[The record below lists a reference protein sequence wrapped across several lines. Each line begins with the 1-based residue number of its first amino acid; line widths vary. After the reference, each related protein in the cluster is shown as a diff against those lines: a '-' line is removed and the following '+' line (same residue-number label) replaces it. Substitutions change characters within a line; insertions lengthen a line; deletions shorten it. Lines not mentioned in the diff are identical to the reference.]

1 MKALGHRYPSHPW
14 HKALLV
20 SLIAILSCFLS
31 ACQKI
36 SEDWTEEADPAY
48 KRGQQLL
55 REGREK
61 DALEKFLEIIHR
73 HDTTPK
79 SHLFC
84 GKIYWE
90 TLEDPIFAI
99 YHFRQFLMCATENTK
114 ECEWVPQWINSAQKL
129 FMKQCHNRS
138 LYTKYANDFP
148 ILLQGLRKENSQ
160 LKLHII
166 ELEKQL
172 EKNSYSQNKKYEPDE
187 ETSLLRRYP
196 LTPMKTYVVQEGDTL
211 SIISQK
217 VFGNASRWPA
227 IFDANK
233 DQLSR
238 PDQLRIGQRLVLPS
252 TE

>member
-1 MKALGHRYPSHPW
+1 MKVLDHRYPW
-14 HKALLV
+14 HKTLLV
-20 SLIAILSCFLS
+20 SLTIIPLYFLS
-31 ACQKI
+31 ACQKVP
-36 SEDWTEEADPAY
+36 EDWTEEVDPTY

-61 DALEKFLEIIHR
+61 DALEKFLEIIHQ
-73 HDTTPK
+73 HDATPK

-99 YHFRQFLMCATENTK
+99 YHFRQFLMCAAENAK
-114 ECEWVPQWINSAQKL
+114 EREWVPQWINSAQKL

-138 LYTKYANDFP
+138 LCTKYANNFP
-148 ILLQGLRKENSQ
+148 VLLQGLRKENSQ
-160 LKLHII
+160 LKLRML

-172 EKNSYSQNKKYEPDE
+172 EKSSHGQNAKHESKE
-187 ETSLLRRYP
+187 ETGLLGNYP
-196 LTPMKTYVVQEGDTL
+196 LTHVKTYVVQEGDTL

-217 VFGNASRWPA
+217 VFGDASRWPA

-238 PDQLRIGQRLVLPS
+238 PDQVRIGQRLVLPS
-252 TE
+252 NE